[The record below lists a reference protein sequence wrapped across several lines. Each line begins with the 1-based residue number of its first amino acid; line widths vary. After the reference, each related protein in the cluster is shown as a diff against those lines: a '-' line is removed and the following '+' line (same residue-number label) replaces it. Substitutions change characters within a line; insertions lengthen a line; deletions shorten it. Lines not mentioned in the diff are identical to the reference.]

1 MPVFIMSL
9 YRILPLVV
17 ALIAVAIVLF
27 IIVFTTQGAEKAKEI
42 TLKVFWW
49 LCAVGTIIFGVFT
62 LYAIGD
68 GREQLAW
75 LFGSCLAT
83 MAILWLVDFVGM
95 QFFKRKYQRVFYII
109 KARKTKGHKK
119 PKA

>member
-42 TLKVFWW
+42 TEDESKR
-49 LCAVGTIIFGVFT
+49 GQ
-62 LYAIGD
+62 
-68 GREQLAW
+68 ESMQK
-75 LFGSCLAT
+75 
-83 MAILWLVDFVGM
+83 LVD
-95 QFFKRKYQRVFYII
+95 KYV
-109 KARKTKGHKK
+109 KLADAAKEVKEKEVMEV
-119 PKA
+119 